1 VSIGRQFCPQ
11 NWLPLQLQIFIYGQS
26 STDLAN
32 FVKINPAELNG
43 LTEITKY
50 TFKKIKHQQNK
61 IPPRLRFPQTAW
73 ANKILDK
80 RRITGPHIHETNVL
94 FPVHCHTIERL

>member
-50 TFKKIKHQQNK
+50 TFKKNKTSAKQN
-61 IPPRLRFPQTAW
+61 PSSPALPADRV
-73 ANKILDK
+73 
-80 RRITGPHIHETNVL
+80 G
-94 FPVHCHTIERL
+94 

>member
-1 VSIGRQFCPQ
+1 
-11 NWLPLQLQIFIYGQS
+11 LPLQLQIFIDGQS

-50 TFKKIKHQQNK
+50 TLKNKTSAKQN
-61 IPPRLRFPQTAW
+61 PSSPALPADRV
-73 ANKILDK
+73 
-80 RRITGPHIHETNVL
+80 G
-94 FPVHCHTIERL
+94 